1 MSLSRRGV
9 RREAAAG
16 AAEAR
21 EVAGFVLGVV
31 MGLED
36 SDDDE
41 ARGCGERAEAD
52 MLAMLACHSEY
63 RARCQ
68 RGLGR

>member
-1 MSLSRRGV
+1 
-9 RREAAAG
+9 
-16 AAEAR
+16 
-21 EVAGFVLGVV
+21 VAGFVLGVV